1 MNIDACTKF
10 ITEKTVWQQFCE
22 RYDYGEEPREIFE
35 EFNSSNID
43 NPRKVVIA
51 SHNSISYQVDGMTD
65 EYNPWTY
72 KFKLRDGT
80 MVSMAEYFD
89 KQYNIQLKHEKQ
101 PLLFVN
107 RRMGDRIYLPTEL
120 CQEASLPKNFTRN
133 QRDQQTLQDVKLNSA
148 QKRFELINR
157 LIQKF
162 QNDET
167 FQQWGVTVDN
177 SNQEIQGKKLEQ
189 PQVFIRN
196 NIVRFN
202 DINRNQLTTPLTL

>member
-1 MNIDACTKF
+1 
-10 ITEKTVWQQFCE
+10 
-22 RYDYGEEPREIFE
+22 
-35 EFNSSNID
+35 
-43 NPRKVVIA
+43 
-51 SHNSISYQVDGMTD
+51 MTD

-133 QRDQQTLQDVKLNSA
+133 QRD
-148 QKRFELINR
+148 
-157 LIQKF
+157 
-162 QNDET
+162 
-167 FQQWGVTVDN
+167 
-177 SNQEIQGKKLEQ
+177 
-189 PQVFIRN
+189 
-196 NIVRFN
+196 
-202 DINRNQLTTPLTL
+202 